1 MIRASVIS
9 FYCVVN
15 NIISSSFIIIVH
27 VKTSI
32 QRCTLL
38 YTYCHCLVC
47 LCMCGCCTVL
57 SLFSRVARQDIVPL
71 PLCIEAC

>member
-32 QRCTLL
+32 QHCTLL

-47 LCMCGCCTVL
+47 LCVVAALSCHCFLVL
-57 SLFSRVARQDIVPL
+57 PDKILF
-71 PLCIEAC
+71 LCRCVLRLVR